1 MSRLRKCRP
10 THAVVSLVHTC
21 RHVGRHFSIGQLFAS
36 ADKFLCRCPSPIYWP
51 DLSTRRFYVGR
62 YENVG
67 CGGVVQWN
75 ANISTNVIV
84 QPDNYVGPYSR
95 RTIPTPKERKAIPC
109 PCSQLV
115 QFRHPILPRFAVIIF
130 LKGTSPL
137 ELRKIYAPAPSQS
150 NIAGGYQSNVISRVH
165 PNATSLHFSHKPL
178 DNGDAINPIS
188 GLSQCVFVGL
198 FLCFVG
204 LLPR

>member
-1 MSRLRKCRP
+1 VTPFSRTIWASNRLFTLDGPTKFLSVNMSRLRKCRP

-21 RHVGRHFSIGQLFAS
+21 RHVGRHFSIGRLSAS

-51 DLSTRRFYVGR
+51 DLSTRRFYIGR

-67 CGGVVQWN
+67 CGGVVQRN

-95 RTIPTPKERKAIPC
+95 RTVPTPKERKAIPC

-137 ELRKIYAPAPSQS
+137 ELRKICSGSESIEY
-150 NIAGGYQSNVISRVH
+150 SR
-165 PNATSLHFSHKPL
+165 
-178 DNGDAINPIS
+178 GIPIE
-188 GLSQCVFVGL
+188 CY
-198 FLCFVG
+198 
-204 LLPR
+204 